1 MRQVNQTWS
10 IIAQK
15 YSKALLEVAQES
27 QQLEAVL
34 AEVAAFDQV
43 IQSTDLQA
51 FLVDVAYSD
60 DKKHQV
66 IESLRNASSDIFKN
80 FLTILVK
87 NQRMALLPVII
98 KEIRHQSDSLF
109 KISDVD
115 VTSAIALSDAQ
126 LSKLETTIKSKFDLN
141 EVTIKN
147 TVDTSILGGVIIN
160 ARGKIIDAS
169 IKSQLT
175 KIAKS
180 II

>member
-1 MRQVNQTWS
+1 MS
-10 IIAQK
+10 LIIAQK

-51 FLVDVAYSD
+51 FLVDVDYSD

-66 IESLRNASSDIFKN
+66 IESLQNASSDIFKN

-98 KEIRHQSDSLF
+98 KEIRHQADSLF

>member
-1 MRQVNQTWS
+1 MS
-10 IIAQK
+10 LIIAQK
-15 YSKALLEVAQES
+15 YSKALLEVAQER

-34 AEVAAFDQV
+34 AEVAAFNQV
-43 IQSTDLQA
+43 IQSTDLQD

-66 IESLRNASSDIFKN
+66 IESLQNVSSDIFKN
-80 FLTILVK
+80 FLEVLVK
-87 NQRMALLPVII
+87 NQRMALLPLII
-98 KEIRHQSDSLF
+98 KEVRHQADNLF

-115 VTSAIALSDAQ
+115 VTSAIVLSDIQ

-141 EVTIKN
+141 EVTIKY

-160 ARGKIIDAS
+160 ARGKSIDAS
-169 IKSQLT
+169 IKSQLN

>member
-1 MRQVNQTWS
+1 MS
-10 IIAQK
+10 LIIAQK

-34 AEVAAFDQV
+34 AEVAAFGQV
-43 IQSTDLQA
+43 IQSTDFQA

-66 IESLRNASSDIFKN
+66 IESLQNVSSDIFKN
-80 FLTILVK
+80 FLEVLVK
-87 NQRMALLPVII
+87 NQRMALLPIII
-98 KEIRHQSDSLF
+98 KEIRHQADSLF

-126 LSKLETTIKSKFDLN
+126 LSKLEATIKSKFDLN

-147 TVDTSILGGVIIN
+147 TVDSSILGGVIIN

-169 IKSQLT
+169 IKSQLN

>member
-1 MRQVNQTWS
+1 MS
-10 IIAQK
+10 LIIAQK
-15 YSKALLEVAQES
+15 YSKALLEVAQER

-34 AEVAAFDQV
+34 AEVAAFNQV
-43 IQSTDLQA
+43 IQSTDLQD

-66 IESLRNASSDIFKN
+66 IESLQNVSSDIFKN
-80 FLTILVK
+80 FLEVLVK
-87 NQRMALLPVII
+87 NQRMALLPLII
-98 KEIRHQSDSLF
+98 KEVRHQADNLF

-115 VTSAIALSDAQ
+115 DTSAIVLSDIQ

-160 ARGKIIDAS
+160 ARGKSIDAS
-169 IKSQLT
+169 IKSQLN

>member
-1 MRQVNQTWS
+1 MS
-10 IIAQK
+10 LIIAQK

-66 IESLRNASSDIFKN
+66 IESLQNASSDIFKN

-98 KEIRHQSDSLF
+98 KEIRHQADSLF

-147 TVDTSILGGVIIN
+147 TVVTSILGGVIIN

>member
-1 MRQVNQTWS
+1 MS
-10 IIAQK
+10 LIIAQK

-34 AEVAAFDQV
+34 AEVAAFDKV
-43 IQSTDLQA
+43 IQSTNLQA

-66 IESLRNASSDIFKN
+66 IESLQNVSSDIFKN
-80 FLTILVK
+80 FLEVLVK
-87 NQRMALLPVII
+87 NQRMALLPLII
-98 KEIRHQSDSLF
+98 KEIRHQADNLF

-147 TVDTSILGGVIIN
+147 TVDSSILGGVIIN

-169 IKSQLT
+169 IKSQLN

>member
-1 MRQVNQTWS
+1 MS
-10 IIAQK
+10 LIIAQK
-15 YSKALLEVAQES
+15 YSKALLEVAQER

-34 AEVAAFDQV
+34 AEVAAFNQV
-43 IQSTDLQA
+43 IQSTDLQD

-66 IESLRNASSDIFKN
+66 IESLQNLSSDIFKN
-80 FLTILVK
+80 FLEVLVK
-87 NQRMALLPVII
+87 NQRMALLPLII
-98 KEIRHQSDSLF
+98 KEVRHQADNLF

-115 VTSAIALSDAQ
+115 VTSAIVLSDIQ

-160 ARGKIIDAS
+160 ARGKSIDAS
-169 IKSQLT
+169 IKSQLN

>member
-1 MRQVNQTWS
+1 MS
-10 IIAQK
+10 LIIAQK
-15 YSKALLEVAQES
+15 YSKALLEVAQER

-34 AEVAAFDQV
+34 AEVAAFNQV
-43 IQSTDLQA
+43 IQSTDLQD

-66 IESLRNASSDIFKN
+66 IESLQNVSSDIFKN
-80 FLTILVK
+80 FLEVLVK
-87 NQRMALLPVII
+87 NQRMALLPLII
-98 KEIRHQSDSLF
+98 KEVRHQADNLF

-115 VTSAIALSDAQ
+115 VTSAIVLSDIQ

-141 EVTIKN
+141 GVTIKN

-160 ARGKIIDAS
+160 ARGKSIDAS
-169 IKSQLT
+169 IKSQLN

>member
-1 MRQVNQTWS
+1 MS
-10 IIAQK
+10 LIIAQK

-66 IESLRNASSDIFKN
+66 IESLQNASSDIFKN

-98 KEIRHQSDSLF
+98 KEIRHQADSLF

-160 ARGKIIDAS
+160 TRGKIIDAS

>member
-1 MRQVNQTWS
+1 MS
-10 IIAQK
+10 LIIAQK
-15 YSKALLEVAQES
+15 YSKALIEVAQES

-66 IESLRNASSDIFKN
+66 IESLQNASSDIFKN

-98 KEIRHQSDSLF
+98 KEIRHQADSLF

>member
-1 MRQVNQTWS
+1 MS
-10 IIAQK
+10 LIIAQK

-51 FLVDVAYSD
+51 FLVDEAYSD

-66 IESLRNASSDIFKN
+66 IESLQNASSDIFKN

-98 KEIRHQSDSLF
+98 KEIRHQADSLF

>member
-1 MRQVNQTWS
+1 MS
-10 IIAQK
+10 LIIAQK

-34 AEVAAFDQV
+34 AEVAAFDKV

-66 IESLRNASSDIFKN
+66 IESLQNVSSDIFKN
-80 FLTILVK
+80 FLEVLVK
-87 NQRMALLPVII
+87 NQRMALLPLII
-98 KEIRHQSDSLF
+98 KEIRHQADNLF

-115 VTSAIALSDAQ
+115 VTSAIDLSDAQ

-147 TVDTSILGGVIIN
+147 TVDSSILGGVIIN

-169 IKSQLT
+169 IKSQLN

>member
-1 MRQVNQTWS
+1 MS
-10 IIAQK
+10 LIIAQK
-15 YSKALLEVAQES
+15 YSKALLEVAQER

-34 AEVAAFDQV
+34 AEVAAFNQV
-43 IQSTDLQA
+43 IQSTDLQD

-66 IESLRNASSDIFKN
+66 IESLQNVSSDIFKN
-80 FLTILVK
+80 FLEVLVK
-87 NQRMALLPVII
+87 NQRMALLPLII
-98 KEIRHQSDSLF
+98 KEVRHQADNLF

-115 VTSAIALSDAQ
+115 VTSAIVLSDIQ

-141 EVTIKN
+141 EVTLKN

-160 ARGKIIDAS
+160 ARGKSIDAS
-169 IKSQLT
+169 IKSQLN

>member
-1 MRQVNQTWS
+1 MS
-10 IIAQK
+10 LIIAQK

-34 AEVAAFDQV
+34 AEVAAFDKV
-43 IQSTDLQA
+43 IQPTDLQA

-66 IESLRNASSDIFKN
+66 IESLQNVSSDIFKN
-80 FLTILVK
+80 FLEVLVK
-87 NQRMALLPVII
+87 NQRMALLPLII
-98 KEIRHQSDSLF
+98 KEIWHQADNLF

-147 TVDTSILGGVIIN
+147 TVDSSILGGVIIN

-169 IKSQLT
+169 IKSQLN

>member
-1 MRQVNQTWS
+1 MS
-10 IIAQK
+10 LIIAQK

-66 IESLRNASSDIFKN
+66 IESLQNASSDIFKN

-98 KEIRHQSDSLF
+98 KEIRHQADSLF

-115 VTSAIALSDAQ
+115 VTSAIALSEAQ
-126 LSKLETTIKSKFDLN
+126 LTKLETTIKSKFDLN

>member
-1 MRQVNQTWS
+1 MS
-10 IIAQK
+10 LIIAQK

-66 IESLRNASSDIFKN
+66 IESLQNASSDIFKN

-98 KEIRHQSDSLF
+98 KEIRHQADSLF

-115 VTSAIALSDAQ
+115 VTSAIAISDAQ

>member
-1 MRQVNQTWS
+1 MS
-10 IIAQK
+10 LIIAQK
-15 YSKALLEVAQES
+15 YSKALLEIAQER

-34 AEVAAFDQV
+34 AEVAAFNQV
-43 IQSTDLQA
+43 IQSTDLQD

-66 IESLRNASSDIFKN
+66 IESLQNVSSDIFKN
-80 FLTILVK
+80 FLEVLVK
-87 NQRMALLPVII
+87 NQRMALLPLII
-98 KEIRHQSDSLF
+98 KEVRHQADNLF

-115 VTSAIALSDAQ
+115 VTSAIVLSDIQ

>member
-1 MRQVNQTWS
+1 MS
-10 IIAQK
+10 LIIAQK

-51 FLVDVAYSD
+51 FLVDVTYSD

-66 IESLRNASSDIFKN
+66 IESLQNASSDIFKN
-80 FLTILVK
+80 FLTVLVK
-87 NQRMALLPVII
+87 NQRMSLLPVII
-98 KEIRHQSDSLF
+98 KEIRHQADRLF

-115 VTSAIALSDAQ
+115 VTSAIALTDSQ

>member
-1 MRQVNQTWS
+1 MS
-10 IIAQK
+10 LIIAQK

-66 IESLRNASSDIFKN
+66 IESLQNASSDIFKN

-98 KEIRHQSDSLF
+98 KEIRHQADSLF

-115 VTSAIALSDAQ
+115 VTSAIVLSDIQ

>member
-1 MRQVNQTWS
+1 MS
-10 IIAQK
+10 LIIAQK
-15 YSKALLEVAQES
+15 YSKALLEVAQER

-34 AEVAAFDQV
+34 AEVAAFNQV
-43 IQSTDLQA
+43 IQSTDLQD

-66 IESLRNASSDIFKN
+66 IESLQNVSSDIFKN
-80 FLTILVK
+80 FLEVLVK
-87 NQRMALLPVII
+87 NQRMALLPLII
-98 KEIRHQSDSLF
+98 KEVRHQADNLF

-115 VTSAIALSDAQ
+115 VTSAIVLSDIQ

>member
-1 MRQVNQTWS
+1 MS
-10 IIAQK
+10 LIIAQK

-66 IESLRNASSDIFKN
+66 IESLQNVSSDIFKN
-80 FLTILVK
+80 FLEVLVK
-87 NQRMALLPVII
+87 NQRMALLPLII
-98 KEIRHQSDSLF
+98 KEVRHQADNLF

-115 VTSAIALSDAQ
+115 VTSAIVLSDIQ

>member
-1 MRQVNQTWS
+1 MS
-10 IIAQK
+10 LIIAQK

-34 AEVAAFDQV
+34 AEVATFDQV

-60 DKKHQV
+60 DEKHQV
-66 IESLRNASSDIFKN
+66 IESLQNASSDIFKN

-98 KEIRHQSDSLF
+98 KEIRHQADSLF

>member
-1 MRQVNQTWS
+1 MS
-10 IIAQK
+10 LIITQK

-51 FLVDVAYSD
+51 FLVDVTYSD

-66 IESLRNASSDIFKN
+66 IESLQNASSDIFKN

-98 KEIRHQSDSLF
+98 KEIRHQADSLF

>member
-1 MRQVNQTWS
+1 MS
-10 IIAQK
+10 LIIAQK

-27 QQLEAVL
+27 HQLEAVL

-66 IESLRNASSDIFKN
+66 IESLQNASSDIFKN

-98 KEIRHQSDSLF
+98 KEIRHQADSLF

-160 ARGKIIDAS
+160 ARGKSIDAS
-169 IKSQLT
+169 IKSQLN

>member
-1 MRQVNQTWS
+1 MS
-10 IIAQK
+10 LIIAQK
-15 YSKALLEVAQES
+15 YSKALLEVAQER

-34 AEVAAFDQV
+34 AEVAAFNQV
-43 IQSTDLQA
+43 IQSTDLQD

-66 IESLRNASSDIFKN
+66 IESLQNVSSDIFKN
-80 FLTILVK
+80 FLEVLVK
-87 NQRMALLPVII
+87 NQRMALLPLII
-98 KEIRHQSDSLF
+98 KEVRHQADNLF

-115 VTSAIALSDAQ
+115 VTSAIVLSDIQ

-160 ARGKIIDAS
+160 ARGKSIDAS
-169 IKSQLT
+169 IK
-175 KIAKS
+175 
-180 II
+180 

>member
-1 MRQVNQTWS
+1 MS
-10 IIAQK
+10 LIIAQK

-66 IESLRNASSDIFKN
+66 IESLQNASSDIFKN

-98 KEIRHQSDSLF
+98 KEIRHQADSLF

-160 ARGKIIDAS
+160 ARGKSIDAS
-169 IKSQLT
+169 IKSQLN

>member
-1 MRQVNQTWS
+1 MS
-10 IIAQK
+10 LIIAQK
-15 YSKALLEVAQES
+15 YSKALLEVAQER

-34 AEVAAFDQV
+34 AEVAAFNQV
-43 IQSTDLQA
+43 IQSTDLQD

-66 IESLRNASSDIFKN
+66 IESLQNVSSDIFKN
-80 FLTILVK
+80 FLEVLVK
-87 NQRMALLPVII
+87 NQRMALLPLII
-98 KEIRHQSDSLF
+98 KEVRHQADNLF

-115 VTSAIALSDAQ
+115 VTSAIVLSDIQ

-160 ARGKIIDAS
+160 ARGKSIDAS
-169 IKSQLT
+169 IKSQLN

>member
-1 MRQVNQTWS
+1 MS
-10 IIAQK
+10 LIIAQK

-66 IESLRNASSDIFKN
+66 IESLQNVSSDIFKN
-80 FLTILVK
+80 FLEVLVK
-87 NQRMALLPVII
+87 NQRMALLPLII
-98 KEIRHQSDSLF
+98 KEVRHQADNLF

-115 VTSAIALSDAQ
+115 VTSAIVLSDIQ

-160 ARGKIIDAS
+160 ARGKSIDAS
-169 IKSQLT
+169 IKSQLN

>member
-1 MRQVNQTWS
+1 MSV

-15 YSKALLEVAQES
+15 YSKALLEVAQER

-34 AEVAAFDQV
+34 AEVAAFNQV
-43 IQSTDLQA
+43 IQSTDLQD

-66 IESLRNASSDIFKN
+66 IESLQNVSSDIFKN
-80 FLTILVK
+80 FLEVLVK
-87 NQRMALLPVII
+87 NQRMALLPLII
-98 KEIRHQSDSLF
+98 KEVRHQADNLF

-115 VTSAIALSDAQ
+115 VTSAIVLSDIQ

-160 ARGKIIDAS
+160 ARGKSIDAS
-169 IKSQLT
+169 IKSQLN

>member
-1 MRQVNQTWS
+1 MS
-10 IIAQK
+10 LIIAQK
-15 YSKALLEVAQES
+15 YSKALFEVAQER

-34 AEVAAFDQV
+34 AEVAAFNQV
-43 IQSTDLQA
+43 IQSTDLQD

-66 IESLRNASSDIFKN
+66 IESLQNVSSDIFKN
-80 FLTILVK
+80 FLEVLVK
-87 NQRMALLPVII
+87 NQRMALLPLII
-98 KEIRHQSDSLF
+98 KEVRHQADNLF

-115 VTSAIALSDAQ
+115 VTSAIVLSDIQ

-160 ARGKIIDAS
+160 ARGKSIDAS
-169 IKSQLT
+169 IKSQLN

>member
-1 MRQVNQTWS
+1 LLE
-10 IIAQK
+10 IAQ
-15 YSKALLEVAQES
+15 ER

-34 AEVAAFDQV
+34 AEVAAFNQV
-43 IQSTDLQA
+43 IQSTDLQD

-66 IESLRNASSDIFKN
+66 IESLQNVSSDIFKN
-80 FLTILVK
+80 FLEVLVK
-87 NQRMALLPVII
+87 NQRMALLPLII
-98 KEIRHQSDSLF
+98 KEVRHQADNLF

-115 VTSAIALSDAQ
+115 VTSAIVLSDIQ

-160 ARGKIIDAS
+160 ARGKSIDAS
-169 IKSQLT
+169 IKSQLN

>member
-1 MRQVNQTWS
+1 MS
-10 IIAQK
+10 LIIAQK

-60 DKKHQV
+60 DEKHQV
-66 IESLRNASSDIFKN
+66 IESLQNASSDIFKN

-98 KEIRHQSDSLF
+98 KEIRHQADSLF